1 MTRAGHSSHRYA
13 FDSLRALSFLGV
25 FLYHLNPLIFP
36 HAYLGVVGF
45 FCLAGYL
52 SLRKLIWQEAR
63 GLGRPRLGPS
73 LRQKIAKLYPPLMFL
88 LFVLSLVMILVF
100 PMFLDHYA
108 GQLRSAILGF
118 NNWWQITLG
127 DSYFQGQAYLKPL
140 THIWALSLE
149 FQFYLVFS
157 LTVERFYRSSERSLW
172 LYQFALFSLGSLAFL
187 WIFTQGVDD
196 PTRAYYGT
204 DTRFFSFSLGSFFAL
219 LREPSL
225 ARAAMDLPGDRS
237 GFCPPYQASLAPD
250 QARVRGP
257 EAPVLAQGHSAY
269 DRALR
274 FFHTILITLLFLL
287 VIAAYFLPFGLMDMV
302 RYGLPAYSLVYAGLM
317 ALLADGDHFLEAV
330 GQFPIIRWICT
341 RSYEI
346 YLWHYPV
353 FVIIE
358 RLLTPYPIPTWALA
372 ACQAGLALGLAEL
385 AYRLVAFLRGT
396 GFTLKKFAGS
406 YASVASLV
414 LALVLLLTPWQQL
427 YVVTGGAEFRK
438 LEADLADAEARLE
451 ARKAEAASRKSAEL
465 TSEAE
470 RESEPSDS
478 PSSSPRPTDNPPT
491 SPATSTKATRAKGPG
506 DWEIKGQLHIPAP
519 QPIADDDWQYDMMR
533 QDMLDFNALEGDF
546 SVDMDLYDQYRD
558 IPISM
563 IGDSVSVI
571 NSYYIFPYL
580 PGLDLDALSNR
591 QMWEVWDIYSRLK
604 AAGPLGE
611 IVIIALGSNG
621 DIDTE
626 SLTKVWRDLNGKPLI
641 LVNIVLPYA
650 LTEAER
656 NGAIEDFVDSHDQV
670 YLMDWHANAKTRP
683 DYFQEDYIHPSEL
696 GSKAYC
702 QLLTSKVMEIVKL
715 YKDSDLVVKTPKAP
729 QVNLP

>member
-25 FLYHLNPLIFP
+25 FLYHLNPLLFP
-36 HAYLGVVGF
+36 QAYLGVVGF

-52 SLRKLIWQEAR
+52 SLRKLIWQQAR
-63 GLGRPRLGPS
+63 GLERPRLGPS
-73 LRQKIAKLYPPLMFL
+73 LRQKIAKLYPPLIIL

-118 NNWWQITLG
+118 NNWWQISLG

-149 FQFYLVFS
+149 FQFYLLFS

-187 WIFTQGVDD
+187 WIFTHGVDD

-219 LREPSL
+219 LREPGL
-225 ARAAMDLPGDRS
+225 ARAALEHPGHRPGIRPD
-237 GFCPPYQASLAPD
+237 PQASTRPAQP
-250 QARVRGP
+250 RVRGAEAPALAP
-257 EAPVLAQGHSAY
+257 EASSY
-269 DRALR
+269 DRAVAI
-274 FFHTILITLLFLL
+274 FHNILITLLFLL
-287 VIAAYFLPFGLMDMV
+287 AVAAYFLPFSLMDMM
-302 RYGLPAYSLVYAGLM
+302 RYGLPAYSLIYAGLM
-317 ALLADGDHFLEAV
+317 ALLADGENFLEAV
-330 GQFPIIRWICT
+330 GRFPLVAWICS

-353 FVIIE
+353 FVILE
-358 RLLTPYPIPTWALA
+358 RLLTPYPIPAWALA

-385 AYRLVAFLRGT
+385 AYRLVTFLRGS
-396 GFTLKKFAGS
+396 GFSLKKFALS
-406 YASVASLV
+406 YSSAISLL
-414 LALVLLLTPWQQL
+414 LALVLLVTPWQQV

-451 ARKAEAASRKSAEL
+451 ARKSEAASRKAAGLENV
-465 TSEAE
+465 EG
-470 RESEPSDS
+470 REPGGSDLS
-478 PSSSPRPTDNPPT
+478 SSSPETTTTHPT
-491 SPATSTKATRAKGPG
+491 SPETSAKATRATGPG
-506 DWEIKGQLHIPAP
+506 KWKIKGELHIPAP

-533 QDMLDFNALEGDF
+533 QDMLDFNELEGDF

-591 QMWEVWDIYSRLK
+591 QMWEVWDIYSQLK

-611 IVIIALGSNG
+611 IMIIALGSNG

-626 SLTKVWRDLNGKPLI
+626 TLTKVWRDLDGKPLI

-656 NGAIEDFVDSHDQV
+656 NGALEDFVDSHDQV
-670 YLMDWHANAKTRP
+670 YLVDWHANAKTRP

-702 QLLTSKVMEIVKL
+702 QLLTAKVMEIVKL
-715 YKDSDLVVKTPKAP
+715 YKDSDLVTVTPQTP
-729 QVNLP
+729 EVNLP